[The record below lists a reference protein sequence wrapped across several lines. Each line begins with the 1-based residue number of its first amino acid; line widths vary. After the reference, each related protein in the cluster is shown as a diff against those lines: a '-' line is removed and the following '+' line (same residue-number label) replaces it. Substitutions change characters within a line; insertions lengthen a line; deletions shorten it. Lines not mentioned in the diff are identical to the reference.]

1 MPDTL
6 LKAQDTAV
14 KKEERLQTPGP
25 YIVVTK
31 DKRHTWEAS
40 QIPSGMLDNDRGDMK
55 DESWLSNTQQ
65 AGPPS
70 TEVLSF

>member
-6 LKAQDTAV
+6 LKAQVTAV
-14 KKEERLQTPGP
+14 KKAERLQTPGP
-25 YIVVTK
+25 YVLVTEY
-31 DKRHTWEAS
+31 KRRTWEAS
-40 QIPSGMLDNDRGDMK
+40 QIPSGMLDNDGGDPQ

-65 AGPPS
+65 VGPPS